1 VKAMNEKQATTCRS
15 VGRGIRWPIVL
26 AGMMLTMSISAT
38 PRAAAQSDDADKILR
53 AMSDY
58 VMSQKT
64 LSITFDSDIEVITES
79 LQKIQFTSS
88 GQVQLSR
95 PDKLRATRTGGYT
108 SVDLV
113 FDGKTLT
120 INDRDANDFT
130 QLESPG
136 SVDQLIDLLREKYG
150 VMAPGADILLSNAY
164 SIMTADVI
172 EAEHIGTG
180 VIDGVECEHLAFR
193 NLDTDWQ
200 IWIEAG
206 ARPIPRKYVITSKA
220 VAGAPQYTLR
230 IKDWRNDVPA
240 DAFAF
245 KPAQGAKKVVLGDLM
260 EIDEVPQGTT
270 AAGGK
275 K

>member
-1 VKAMNEKQATTCRS
+1 MSGSQEATSRS
-15 VGRGIRWPIVL
+15 VVRAMRWPIVL
-26 AGMMLTMSISAT
+26 VGMMLAVGISA
-38 PRAAAQSDDADKILR
+38 PPHAAAQGDGADKILK

-58 VMSQKT
+58 VASQKT
-64 LSITFDSDIEVITES
+64 LSITFDSDIEVVTAN

-88 GQVQLSR
+88 GHVQLSR
-95 PDKLRATRTGGYT
+95 PDKLRATRTGGY
-108 SVDLV
+108 SDVELV
-113 FDGKTLT
+113 FDGKMLT
-120 INDRDANDFT
+120 VNNKDANGFV
-130 QLESPG
+130 QFEAPG
-136 SVDQLIDLLREKYG
+136 SVDQLIDLLREKHG
-150 VMAPGADILLSNAY
+150 LTAPGVDLLVTNAY
-164 SIMTADVI
+164 TVMTADVI
-172 EAEHIGTG
+172 EAAHIGTG

-230 IKDWRNDVPA
+230 IKEWRTDVPA

-245 KPAQGAKKVVLGDLM
+245 KPAQGAKKVALGDLM
-260 EIDEVPQGTT
+260 DIDEVPQGTT